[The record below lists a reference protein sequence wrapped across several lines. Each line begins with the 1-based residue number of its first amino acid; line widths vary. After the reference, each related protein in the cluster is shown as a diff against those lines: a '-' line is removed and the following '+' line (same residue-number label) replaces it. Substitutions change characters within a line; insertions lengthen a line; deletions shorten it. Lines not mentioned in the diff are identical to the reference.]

1 MYSKVKILGHPVH
14 PMLVAYPI
22 AFYTSTLIAYLVFV
36 TVSSGDYFWM
46 KLAIAANVAGVIM
59 AVVAALPGFVDWATG
74 IPSGTA
80 AKRHGTIHLS
90 LNLTALVLFAINA
103 VAHLDKWSP
112 TIHPHTGIGIVLSL
126 LGVGCTIAAGYFG
139 WTMVQTDGVGVDLA
153 ADHESRLN
161 PAGA

>member
-22 AFYTSTLIAYLVFV
+22 AFYTSTLVAYLIFV
-36 TVSSGDYFWM
+36 TVSAGDYFWM
-46 KLAIAANVAGVIM
+46 KLAIAANVAGVVM

-74 IPSGTA
+74 IPSGTP

-103 VAHLDKWSP
+103 IAHLDKWNH
-112 TIHPHTGIGIVLSL
+112 TIHPHTAIGIVISL

-153 ADHESRLN
+153 ADHESHLN